1 MAKPMR
7 VCDRDIVERVIC
19 NKYEES
25 KTDAFT
31 KHYESSNAKV
41 KIKNM
46 LDALD
51 DYELDQKV
59 LNDKMIDLNE
69 MLEEQVK
76 FYNDEYCTD
85 KDKTGNYNNYYN
97 DAQLT
102 FNKYHGDKIE
112 IYFNFPRKV
121 MQGIQ
126 DEIGLTTMGGD
137 FDANELIAQLTKQF
151 VK

>member
-7 VCDRDIVERVIC
+7 VCDREIVERVIC

-31 KHYESSNAKV
+31 KNYENSNSRI
-41 KIKNM
+41 KINHM
-46 LDALD
+46 LNALH
-51 DYELDQKV
+51 DYELDLKI
-59 LNDKMIDLNE
+59 LNDKIADLNNE
-69 MLEEQVK
+69 LEEQIK
-76 FYNDEYCTD
+76 FYNDEYAGIQE
-85 KDKTGNYNNYYN
+85 KQGNYNSYYN

-102 FNKYHGDKIE
+102 FNKYNESKVE

-121 MQGIQ
+121 IQGIQ
-126 DEIGLTTMGGD
+126 DEIGLVTMGGD
-137 FDANELIAQLTKQF
+137 FDVNELITQLTKQF